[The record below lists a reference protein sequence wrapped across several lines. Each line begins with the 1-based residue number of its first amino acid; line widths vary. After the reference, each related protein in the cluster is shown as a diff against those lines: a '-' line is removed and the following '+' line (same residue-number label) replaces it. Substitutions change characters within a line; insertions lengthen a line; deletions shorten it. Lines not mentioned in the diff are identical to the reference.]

1 MKIDLWQDNTASIL
15 DKNISTNVFVPSGTS
30 AGASLAFYLNA
41 TYSWNVP
48 HGLNETVYLTVTTKP
63 QLTYSSV
70 DLSMRSRPIVLH
82 VNAGIMNMPLHKFG
96 LLALSIGIL
105 FFVGF

>member
-41 TYSWNVP
+41 TYGWNVP

-82 VNAGIMNMPLHKFG
+82 VNAGIMNMHLHKLG
-96 LLALSIGIL
+96 LLALFIGIL